1 MVDPNVLVSAVI
13 TPMGASGHLVERIR
27 TGAVELLACPALIRE
42 LADVLE
48 RPKFRRWISPT
59 EVARYCRD
67 IVELAT
73 MVGDPVEFPAVSRD
87 ADDDYLVALAVSGL
101 ADGLVS
107 GDLDLLEMIDSPVVV
122 LGPAAAMG
130 FLDDIG
136 RS

>member
-1 MVDPNVLVSAVI
+1 MGVS
-13 TPMGASGHLVERIR
+13 GRLVERIR
-27 TGAVELLACPALIRE
+27 IGTVELLACPALIRE

-48 RPKFRRWISPT
+48 RPKFRRWILPS
-59 EVARYCRD
+59 EAARYCRD

-73 MVGDPVEFPAVSRD
+73 MAGDPVDFPAVSRD
-87 ADDDYLVALAVSGL
+87 SADDYLVALAVSGL

-122 LGPAAAMG
+122 LGPAAAVRL
-130 FLDDIG
+130 LDDIG